1 MWFNNIQTNL
11 TYLQVKGG
19 EKIFIAFKMFISLIK
34 CIVTYAFGEFC
45 IFMENSYVYKGRSDF
60 EKFIILTV
68 NTFVFDLG
76 NQLLCNYNDN
86 FIVGNKM
93 KNTLQTYQV

>member
-1 MWFNNIQTNL
+1 MLLESFVFLW
-11 TYLQVKGG
+11 
-19 EKIFIAFKMFISLIK
+19 KIHMSIK
-34 CIVTYAFGEFC
+34 AEC
-45 IFMENSYVYKGRSDF
+45 DF
-60 EKFIILTV
+60 EKFIILTCTV

-93 KNTLQTYQV
+93 KNTLQTY